1 MSCIVKNKKEIIMRE
16 KLNQYLE
23 TFIGKEL
30 LNINLACEMMCF
42 DFGNMSLHAS
52 SFTRVLKNN
61 EVLVTTLDYQSWDGL
76 VDTNND
82 LWRNV
87 DQFKHGMIGNK
98 IEWIELSPGNDL
110 FVYLENG
117 FVIQSFVANGPLHYS
132 DCWEQWRFLVDL
144 DVKDDEVEPLHIVGE
159 GKEIRFSE

>member
-1 MSCIVKNKKEIIMRE
+1 MKERL
-16 KLNQYLE
+16 KQYLE

-52 SFTRVLKNN
+52 SFTRVLQNN
-61 EVLVTTLDYQSWDGL
+61 EVLVTTLDYQSWDGQ
-76 VDTNND
+76 VDSNND

-87 DQFKHGMIGNK
+87 DKFKHLIIGNK
-98 IEWIELSPGNDL
+98 IERIELSMVNDL

-117 FVIQSFVANGPLHYS
+117 IIIQSFAPNGPLHYS
-132 DCWEQWRFLVDL
+132 DYWEQWRFLVGL
-144 DVKDDEVEPLHIVGE
+144 DDEDDKAEPLHIVAE

>member
-1 MSCIVKNKKEIIMRE
+1 MKERL
-16 KLNQYLE
+16 KQYLE

-61 EVLVTTLDYQSWDGL
+61 EVLVTTLDYQSWDGQ

-87 DQFKHGMIGNK
+87 DKFKHLIIGNK
-98 IEWIELSPGNDL
+98 IERIELSMVNDL

-117 FVIQSFVANGPLHYS
+117 IIIQSFAPNGSLHYS
-132 DCWEQWRFLVDL
+132 DYWEQWRFLVDL

-159 GKEIRFSE
+159 GKEISFLE